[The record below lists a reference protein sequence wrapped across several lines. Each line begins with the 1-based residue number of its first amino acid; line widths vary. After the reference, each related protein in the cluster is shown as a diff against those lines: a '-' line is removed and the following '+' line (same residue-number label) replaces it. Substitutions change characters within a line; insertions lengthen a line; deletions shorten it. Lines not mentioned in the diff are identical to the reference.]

1 MPKDSEFGEFE
12 RESICGS
19 PSSTEAALLFLD
31 GVYVDRH
38 DGSVRF
44 RWVSS
49 PTTRELTQLA
59 LTIARRVGRYLE
71 RQGLLERDA
80 ENSYLTM
87 DAISEDSMNQLLGHS
102 ITYRIAVGPQAG
114 RKVFA
119 LQTLPAC
126 DPDEFADTAGSV
138 SGFSLHAGV
147 AARAD
152 ERKKL
157 ERLCRYISR
166 PAIAEKRLS
175 LTSGGNIC
183 YQLKTPYRDGTT
195 HIILEPLDFM
205 ARLAALVPK
214 PRANLTRFH
223 GVFAPNSK
231 HRAQVTSSKR
241 GKSAKRQIN
250 GDERSP
256 VEQHA
261 AMTWA
266 QRLKRVFNIDIST
279 CDACGG
285 AVRVIAS
292 IEDPVVIKQ
301 ILAHL
306 QRKAESKEFN
316 PLPESRAPP
325 QGSLFG

>member
-1 MPKDSEFGEFE
+1 V
-12 RESICGS
+12 
-19 PSSTEAALLFLD
+19 A
-31 GVYVDRH
+31 
-38 DGSVRF
+38 
-44 RWVSS
+44 
-49 PTTRELTQLA
+49 
-59 LTIARRVGRYLE
+59 
-71 RQGLLERDA
+71 
-80 ENSYLTM
+80 
-87 DAISEDSMNQLLGHS
+87 QLLGHS
-102 ITYRIAVGPQAG
+102 ITYRVAVGPQAG
-114 RKVFA
+114 RKVFT

-126 DPDEFADTAGSV
+126 EPDDHAASVGKV

-147 AARAD
+147 SARAD

-175 LTSGGNIC
+175 LTPNGNIR

-195 HIILEPLDFM
+195 HVIFEPLDFM
-205 ARLAALVPK
+205 ARLAALIPR

-231 HRAQVTSSKR
+231 HRALVTPSKR
-241 GKSAKRQIN
+241 GKSAKRQIK

-266 QRLKRVFNIDIST
+266 QRLKRVFNIDISI
-279 CDACGG
+279 CEECGG

-292 IEDPVVIKQ
+292 IEDPDVIKQ
-301 ILAHL
+301 ILSHL
-306 QRKAESKEFN
+306 EHEAATANSN
-316 PLPESRAPP
+316 LLPQSRAPP
-325 QGSLFG
+325 QIGLFG